1 MEENDP
7 NVIMVA
13 PSDGS
18 GMLHYCSQLA
28 NALSRKATVTAVV
41 DDGADES
48 LFDGVAVET
57 MDFPGT
63 ISEIGSRVVTLWMRL
78 YQRLSTE
85 SVDVVHAT
93 VLNPLVVPPLLA
105 LRTQPQRTVFT
116 LHDVSDH
123 PGAEKYRN
131 EAARRL
137 LVRGVDR
144 VVVHGEY
151 NARQC
156 RQRYGV
162 DEKLVT
168 INHGAYSF
176 FTDYCDAPIRYDR
189 ELLFF
194 GRFRPYKGIE
204 TLLEADRLVSD
215 AVDDYRLTIAGAGRL
230 DVSEDELGDHVTIIN
245 EYVPNETVCE
255 LFSRCRAVVLPYT
268 EASQSGIVPIA
279 YSFRKPVITTT
290 VGGLPEV
297 VTDGRTGFTL
307 PPESP
312 AALADAC
319 GELLQDEIAA
329 VEMGDGGHEFKNEHM
344 SWDRITDSLMREYRG
359 EVEMDNSTV

>member
-7 NVIMVA
+7 NVIVVA
-13 PSDGS
+13 PSDGG
-18 GMLHYCSQLA
+18 GMLHYCSQMA
-28 NALSRKATVTAVV
+28 NALSERATVTVLV
-41 DDGADES
+41 DEGADES

-63 ISEIGSRVVTLWMRL
+63 VAEIGPGVVSLWTRL
-78 YQRLSTE
+78 YRRLSAE
-85 SVDVVHAT
+85 SVDVAHAT
-93 VLNPLVVPPLLA
+93 VLNPLLVPPLLA

-123 PGAEKYRN
+123 PGAGKIRN
-131 EAARRL
+131 AVARQL

-162 DEKLVT
+162 DEKLVR

-176 FTDYCDAPIRYDR
+176 FTDYCDGPIRYDR

-204 TLLEADRLVSD
+204 TLLAADRLLSD

-230 DVSEDELGDHVTIIN
+230 DVSDEELGDHVTVIN

-290 VGGLPEV
+290 AGGLPEV
-297 VTDGRTGFTL
+297 VSDGRTGVSVR
-307 PPESP
+307 PENP

-319 GELLQDEIAA
+319 VQMLENEEAA
-329 VEMGDGGHEFKNEHM
+329 VEMGDGGYEFKNEHM
-344 SWDRITDSLMREYRG
+344 SWDRITDSLMRGYQG
-359 EVEMDNSTV
+359 E